1 MTLYDICLE
10 IARVEN
16 DLADGYIRVN
26 ISDDDKW
33 IYALKPGHPAD
44 ILDDI
49 FGSVGNELCYNPS
62 AIIAT
67 SDLQEMLEELEGFSG
82 AFGVKELA
90 EPIENLRKFIA
101 EREAQENGN

>member
-16 DLADGYIRVN
+16 GLADGYIRFS

-44 ILDDI
+44 LLDDI
-49 FGSVGNELCYNPS
+49 LSPVGNKLCIHPNAVIP
-62 AIIAT
+62 T
-67 SDLQEMLEELEGFSG
+67 PDLQKMLENLGGFAG

-90 EPIENLRKFIA
+90 EPIAHLRAFIA
-101 EREAQENGN
+101 EREAQEHGN